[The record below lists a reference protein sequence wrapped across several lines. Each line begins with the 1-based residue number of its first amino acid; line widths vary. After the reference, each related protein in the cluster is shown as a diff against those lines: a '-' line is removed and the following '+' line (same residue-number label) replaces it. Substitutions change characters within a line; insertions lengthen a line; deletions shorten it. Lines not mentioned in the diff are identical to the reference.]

1 STSLPIGGTSNPEMS
16 PKLASHSKESIKT
29 LPASNNPSSLQFD
42 EETAQIHAFL
52 SHSQRQVTYHNRVYL
67 TAMHLFEAMKFIDT
81 WPDIAEIVRICPD
94 VNSVHPCAT
103 KFEEFKRADWT
114 TSHLDVLDEVL
125 LTYAQQHPDLASRLL
140 DSHDAKITY
149 AGSDE
154 YWSISQGEKGHNVVR
169 DALVRIRERIRTESL

>member
-1 STSLPIGGTSNPEMS
+1 MS
-16 PKLASHSKESIKT
+16 PKLASRSKESIES

-52 SHSQRQVTYHNRVYL
+52 SHSQRQVTYRDRVYP

-81 WPDIAEIVRICPD
+81 RLDIAETIRNCAD
-94 VNSVHPCAT
+94 ANSVHNLAT

-114 TSHLDVLDEVL
+114 TSHLDMLDEVL
-125 LTYAQQHPDLASRLL
+125 LTYAQQHPDLASRLH

-154 YWSISQGEKGHNVVR
+154 YWSIARGEKGHNVVG
-169 DALVRIRERIRTESL
+169 DALVRIQERLRTESL